1 MKQWEKSLT
10 LMPGTGA
17 SFVFLNR
24 TKLAKLIKLSLE
36 EMMNEKLKPIYAW
49 TDESGKEHEIYEK
62 DLTDRTRPY
71 AERAV
76 YFNKQISALK
86 SLNMADTVEV
96 SRFVVA
102 TEEAFKLLMDDATA
116 NLRQMYSSKPKI
128 VEPSKGV
135 KK

>member
-1 MKQWEKSLT
+1 
-10 LMPGTGA
+10 
-17 SFVFLNR
+17 
-24 TKLAKLIKLSLE
+24 
-36 EMMNEKLKPIYAW
+36 MMNEKLKPIYAW

-76 YFNKQISALK
+76 YFNKQLSALK
-86 SLNMADTVEV
+86 SLNMADTIEV

-102 TEEAFKLLMDDATA
+102 SEEAFKLLMDDATA
-116 NLRQMYSSKPKI
+116 NLRQMYSSTPKI
-128 VEPSKGV
+128 VETKSGV

>member
-1 MKQWEKSLT
+1 
-10 LMPGTGA
+10 
-17 SFVFLNR
+17 
-24 TKLAKLIKLSLE
+24 
-36 EMMNEKLKPIYAW
+36 MMNEKLKPIYAW

>member
-1 MKQWEKSLT
+1 
-10 LMPGTGA
+10 
-17 SFVFLNR
+17 
-24 TKLAKLIKLSLE
+24 
-36 EMMNEKLKPIYAW
+36 MNEKLKPIYAW

-62 DLTDRTRPY
+62 DLTDRTRPF

-76 YFNKQISALK
+76 YFNKQLAALK

-102 TEEAFKLLMDDATA
+102 SEEAFTLHMNDATA
-116 NLRQMYSSKPKI
+116 NLREMYSSKSKI
-128 VEPSKGV
+128 VEPNGKV